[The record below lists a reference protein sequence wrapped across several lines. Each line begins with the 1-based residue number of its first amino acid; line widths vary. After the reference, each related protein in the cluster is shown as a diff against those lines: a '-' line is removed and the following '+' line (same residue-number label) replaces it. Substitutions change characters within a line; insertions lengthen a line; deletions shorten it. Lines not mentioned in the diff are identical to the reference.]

1 MPWEISSLFEKYPQD
16 GGRIETNII
25 DTGGNKSQPRVLKA
39 LYDKPEQ
46 TDAEFFIRA
55 ADSPFNWNGT
65 YPEWKSIRPNEEIK
79 NNFGPFFL
87 DCL

>member
-46 TDAEFFIRA
+46 TDAEFLSEPPIVLLIGTE
-55 ADSPFNWNGT
+55 PILNGRVSDRM
-65 YPEWKSIRPNEEIK
+65 KR
-79 NNFGPFFL
+79 
-87 DCL
+87 